1 MCTLAR
7 ELMKTMHEYK
17 FILFVKEHIFLSFT
31 FSSSLKGVFCYFFG
45 RLIWFIFENS
55 LETMSFLVKDIVFAC
70 CGVAVSLNSVS
81 MNVHRLMLRRH
92 SNKVWWRHKL
102 WGQDGKKEKS

>member
-17 FILFVKEHIFLSFT
+17 FILFVKEHKFLSFI
-31 FSSSLKGVFCYFFG
+31 FFLSLKGVFCYFFD

-55 LETMSFLVKDIVFAC
+55 LETK
-70 CGVAVSLNSVS
+70 
-81 MNVHRLMLRRH
+81 
-92 SNKVWWRHKL
+92 SN
-102 WGQDGKKEKS
+102 